1 MGLSSEVCLSHF
13 LITATRRHQLAKMAR
28 KKAPSKKRG
37 REPKGSASKKEPAAK
52 KAKKDEE
59 EAPAVEYKTVPCKKY
74 WTIGHCELGPK
85 CVYIHQEV
93 SDAMAKQIVANNG
106 ELPPSVSLS
115 VAVKP
120 IPNVGAKNIRS
131 LPRGRGA
138 CAAQRARG
146 STSTSVK
153 QSKSA
158 GAEYDGYIGIGC
170 NCKRW
175 GSDHFLLEC

>member
-1 MGLSSEVCLSHF
+1 
-13 LITATRRHQLAKMAR
+13 
-28 KKAPSKKRG
+28 
-37 REPKGSASKKEPAAK
+37 
-52 KAKKDEE
+52 
-59 EAPAVEYKTVPCKKY
+59 
-74 WTIGHCELGPK
+74 
-85 CVYIHQEV
+85 
-93 SDAMAKQIVANNG
+93 MAKQIVANNG

-138 CAAQRARG
+138 CAAQSARG

-153 QSKSA
+153 QSKST
-158 GAEYDGYIGIGC
+158 GAEYDGVSCTSKIFDLTKFWNMILMINIEFPQYIGIGC

-175 GSDHFLLEC
+175 GSDHFLLDC

>member
-1 MGLSSEVCLSHF
+1 MNLDQSASTFIRWANNLKRGFCKFCNIVCL
-13 LITATRRHQLAKMAR
+13 
-28 KKAPSKKRG
+28 
-37 REPKGSASKKEPAAK
+37 
-52 KAKKDEE
+52 
-59 EAPAVEYKTVPCKKY
+59 
-74 WTIGHCELGPK
+74 
-85 CVYIHQEV
+85 QEV

-106 ELPPSVSLS
+106 ELPSSVALS

-131 LPRGRGA
+131 LPRGVGA

-146 STSTSVK
+146 SASAK
-153 QSKSA
+153 QST
-158 GAEYDGYIGIGC
+158 GAEYDGVSGALNVQLMNFRIIFPQYIGIGC

>member
-1 MGLSSEVCLSHF
+1 
-13 LITATRRHQLAKMAR
+13 MAR
-28 KKAPSKKRG
+28 KKAPSKKRS
-37 REPKGSASKKEPAAK
+37 REPKGSASKKEPTAK
-52 KAKKDEE
+52 KVKKDERQKE
-59 EAPAVEYKTVPCKKY
+59 EGPVVEYKTVPCKKY

-106 ELPPSVSLS
+106 ELPPSVALS

-131 LPRGRGA
+131 LPRGRGT

-146 STSTSVK
+146 FTSTAK
-153 QSKSA
+153 GT
-158 GAEYDGYIGIGC
+158 GAEYDGYIGVGC

-175 GSDHFLLEC
+175 GSDHFQLDC

>member
-1 MGLSSEVCLSHF
+1 M
-13 LITATRRHQLAKMAR
+13 AAK

-37 REPKGSASKKEPAAK
+37 REPKGSTSKKEPAAK
-52 KAKKDEE
+52 KKKEV
-59 EAPAVEYKTVPCKKY
+59 EAPSVEYKTVPCKKY

-106 ELPPSVSLS
+106 ELPPSVALS
-115 VAVKP
+115 VPIKP

-131 LPRGRGA
+131 LPRGGGT

-146 STSTSVK
+146 STST
-153 QSKSA
+153 
-158 GAEYDGYIGIGC
+158 
-170 NCKRW
+170 
-175 GSDHFLLEC
+175 

>member
-1 MGLSSEVCLSHF
+1 MG
-13 LITATRRHQLAKMAR
+13 R
-28 KKAPSKKRG
+28 KKAPSKKRS

-52 KAKKDEE
+52 KAKKEE
-59 EAPAVEYKTVPCKKY
+59 EELAVEYKTVPCKKY

-106 ELPPSVSLS
+106 ELPPSVTLS
-115 VAVKP
+115 VAIK
-120 IPNVGAKNIRS
+120 PNVSAKNIRS

-146 STSTSVK
+146 STSATAK
-153 QSKSA
+153 GA
-158 GAEYDGYIGIGC
+158 GAEYDGVGPLTPGFVLFNIQI
-170 NCKRW
+170 
-175 GSDHFLLEC
+175 